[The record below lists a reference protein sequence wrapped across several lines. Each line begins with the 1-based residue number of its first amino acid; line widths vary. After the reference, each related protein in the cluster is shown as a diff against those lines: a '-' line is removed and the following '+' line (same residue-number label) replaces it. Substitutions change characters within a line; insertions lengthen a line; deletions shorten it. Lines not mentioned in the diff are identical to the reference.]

1 MKGRLSV
8 YLDFPLTPET
18 IDFLAIHPQYR
29 HSEIAQ
35 LFLDKLADDL
45 LFGKEISLTT
55 YRTGDKADTGYRKE
69 YRRLGFA
76 ERELLVEYGY
86 PTSGSYSFLKI
97 RRTQIMPETQ
107 RKTPENPLAQSFNT
121 LSLIQFAFPSMIMM
135 VFMGLYTIT
144 DTVFVSRFVGTNA
157 LSSINI
163 VCPVIN
169 IIVGLGTMLAT
180 GGSAIIAKKWEME
193 IQRKPEV
200 ILLSLSCPES

>member
-1 MKGRLSV
+1 
-8 YLDFPLTPET
+8 
-18 IDFLAIHPQYR
+18 
-29 HSEIAQ
+29 
-35 LFLDKLADDL
+35 
-45 LFGKEISLTT
+45 
-55 YRTGDKADTGYRKE
+55 
-69 YRRLGFA
+69 
-76 ERELLVEYGY
+76 
-86 PTSGSYSFLKI
+86 
-97 RRTQIMPETQ
+97 MPETQ

-180 GGSAIIAKKWEME
+180 GGSAIIAKKMGNGNTKEARSNFTLIILSGILIGLIITSIGLLFLNEIIRRLGASRILFPYCRDYLTIQLIFAVGNMMQVLYQNLFVTAGKPVFGLALSVFSWELQ
-193 IQRKPEV
+193 ILV
-200 ILLSLSCPES
+200 WTTFLLSGSIWV